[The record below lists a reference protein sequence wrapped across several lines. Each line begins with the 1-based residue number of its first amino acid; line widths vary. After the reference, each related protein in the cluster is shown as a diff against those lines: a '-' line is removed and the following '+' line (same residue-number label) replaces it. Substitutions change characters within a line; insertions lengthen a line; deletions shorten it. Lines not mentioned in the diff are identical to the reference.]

1 MITYFFST
9 LIYQGVG
16 SDGKVLCGFMI
27 AFLVSFLIWGLIWDV
42 KWFLD
47 KEELEKKMNEM
58 GLCEQEK
65 NELSDLLCMET
76 LNEEGEKQEEEGEKI
91 QILLLHLSHRW
102 RKFSML

>member
-1 MITYFFST
+1 MFVFCNTIRCRKRM
-9 LIYQGVG
+9 V
-16 SDGKVLCGFMI
+16 
-27 AFLVSFLIWGLIWDV
+27 
-42 KWFLD
+42 LD

-76 LNEEGEKQEEEGEKI
+76 LNEEGEKQEEEGAK
-91 QILLLHLSHRW
+91 ILLLHLSHCW